1 MATSS
6 ERIWNSAS
14 TRDRDAA
21 AEARSG
27 WLARLRHARRT
38 LDRLD
43 WWHLSEW
50 VDSDLWSFDDGD
62 AALLLAPLDLTE
74 TDVLDATRAGV
85 AWVRWCA
92 VADGVS
98 PAARLA
104 SMFYEAEARLASH
117 GVREVWCIVHS
128 TEWIKPYLRD
138 FGYHVIE
145 QLLTFEIEP
154 GRLPDASPFLAGV
167 QMRPACVADLE
178 ALCALDAHAFDEPWR
193 YPPALMQRAVAQ
205 AFATTIALHG
215 GMPVGYAC
223 AVLHE
228 GNGHVVR
235 LAVQPELR
243 RRGIGTSLLLDAVA
257 RLAQAGARV
266 VSLNT
271 QASNRA
277 AQRLY
282 RRLGFALVDEK
293 LPVMRKALA
302 RQAVGGIV

>member
-1 MATSS
+1 M
-6 ERIWNSAS
+6 
-14 TRDRDAA
+14 
-21 AEARSG
+21 
-27 WLARLRHARRT
+27 RHARRT

-50 VDSDLWSFDDGD
+50 ADSDLWSFDDGD
-62 AALLLAPLDLTE
+62 AALLLAPLDLAE

-92 VADGVS
+92 VADGAS

-104 SMFYEAEARLASH
+104 NVFYEAEARLASH

-128 TEWIKPYLRD
+128 AEWVKPYLRD
-138 FGYHVIE
+138 LGYRVAE
-145 QLLTFEIEP
+145 RLLTFEIEP
-154 GRLPDASPFLAGV
+154 GRAPAASPSLAGLQV
-167 QMRPACVADLE
+167 RPACVADLE
-178 ALCALDAHAFDEPWR
+178 ALCALDARTFDEPWR
-193 YPPALMQRAVAQ
+193 YPLALMRRAVAQ
-205 AFATTIALHG
+205 AFATTVASYDGALA
-215 GMPVGYAC
+215 GYAC

-228 GNGHVVR
+228 RNGHVVR

-243 RRGIGTSLLLDAVA
+243 RRGIGAGLLLDMVA
-257 RLAQAGARV
+257 RLAQAGAWV

-282 RRLGFALVDEK
+282 HRLGFTLVSEK
-293 LPVMRKALA
+293 LPVMRKVLVREAS
-302 RQAVGGIV
+302 GGIA